1 VPEQQTYR
9 GTHRHRAPVGW
20 HPPRIRQGDQDAR
33 DSQDGQSARNTQ
45 EALKAR
51 DAQDAKDA
59 IVAVDTKP
67 KTDAER
73 DALPG
78 EPTAPFTPTFTG
90 EIPAVAEQPQS
101 IPARPVAT
109 DEGST
114 VKRWTFVLVV
124 AAVWVVAAVIGLALY
139 YWWFHSI
146 DKTPAVFVV
155 LVYLGVCTVAALIAS
170 MAPGRPVKAALGIA
184 LMSAPF
190 ASTAAAAVLYGFYF
204 CQHAS
209 RCLVGVIPY

>member
-1 VPEQQTYR
+1 M
-9 GTHRHRAPVGW
+9 
-20 HPPRIRQGDQDAR
+20 
-33 DSQDGQSARNTQ
+33 
-45 EALKAR
+45 KAR
-51 DAQDAKDA
+51 DAQDAQDA

-78 EPTAPFTPTFTG
+78 EPTAPFTPMFTG
-90 EIPAVAEQPQS
+90 EMPVVAEQPQA
-101 IPARPVAT
+101 IPARLAAA
-109 DEGST
+109 DEGAAI
-114 VKRWTFVLVV
+114 KRWTFMLVV
-124 AAVWVVAAVIGLALY
+124 AAVWVVAAVIGLGLY

-146 DKTPAVFVV
+146 NKTPAVFVV
-155 LVYLGVCTVAALIAS
+155 LVYLGVCTVAALIAA